1 MTKRKAQE
9 KTLSRERK
17 TAVSRPRRP
26 AARPPQAAAKTPAPP
41 PAPARV
47 PAPFKNE
54 VVLMFSGGID
64 SLLAAVLLAKEY
76 DKVHLL
82 TFKKGYLEF
91 GLKNSLPNI
100 GRLKALCGEEKFIHK
115 IVNIK
120 PLVRRFSIRSI
131 IRDRFRYET
140 EVVWCVACRTTMNT
154 AAMLYALE
162 NKLAA
167 VSDGS
172 NREQIPGEKH
182 LTGTAENYPSVVD
195 RLKDFALSHGV
206 EFATPVYDFG
216 DREERRRKLSELGF
230 EIDYL
235 SKDPTKTLKGML
247 RKDFFKRSQPLCLS
261 GWIIHWRRNIFGVP
275 VKQDEVKTLEF
286 VATKQNTVIKDYIAS
301 YFRKKGIDLDSLVR
315 ERTEFLRAQAR
326 RR

>member
-41 PAPARV
+41 HAPAPV

-100 GRLKALCGEEKFIHK
+100 ERLKALCGEDKFIPK

-131 IRDRFRYET
+131 VRDRLRYGT

-167 VSDGS
+167 ISDGS

-182 LTGTAENYPSVVD
+182 LTGTAENYPSVVS
-195 RLKDFALSHGV
+195 RLKDFAIRHGV

-216 DREERRRKLSELGF
+216 DREERRRKLGKLGF

-235 SKDPTKTLKGML
+235 SKDPSKTLKGML

-261 GWIIHWRRNIFGVP
+261 GWIIHWRRNLFGVP
-275 VKQDEVKTLEF
+275 VKQDEAKTLEF
-286 VATKQNTVIKDYIAS
+286 VAKKQNTVIKKYLAA

-326 RR
+326 RG

>member
-9 KTLSRERK
+9 KTLSRGRK

-26 AARPPQAAAKTPAPP
+26 AARPSQAAAKASAPP
-41 PAPARV
+41 TAPARAASSV
-47 PAPFKNE
+47 KNE

-76 DKVHLL
+76 DRVHLL

-100 GRLKALCGEEKFIHK
+100 ERLKALCGEDKFIHK
-115 IVNIK
+115 IVN
-120 PLVRRFSIRSI
+120 PLGRRFSIRTI
-131 IRDRFRYET
+131 VRDRLRYGT
-140 EVVWCVACRTTMNT
+140 EVVWCVACRTTMNA
-154 AAMLYALE
+154 AAMLYALD

-167 VSDGS
+167 ISDGS

-182 LTGTAENYPSVVD
+182 LTGTAENYPSVVT
-195 RLKDFALSHGV
+195 RLKDFALRYGV
-206 EFATPVYDFG
+206 AFATPVYDFG
-216 DREERRRKLSELGF
+216 NREERRRKLGELGF

-261 GWIIHWRRNIFGVP
+261 GWIIHWRRNLFGVP
-275 VKQDEVKTLEF
+275 VKQDEAKTLEF
-286 VATKQNTVIKDYIAS
+286 VAKKHNTVI
-301 YFRKKGIDLDSLVR
+301 
-315 ERTEFLRAQAR
+315 
-326 RR
+326 